1 MEKIRLKFE
10 PRGQTVFF
18 IADRDGTHLAKLI
31 ADIVGS
37 DLVVN
42 GMATVKGK
50 RGSFRSTLFD
60 AMISYAREH
69 YLTVI
74 AINRFVYNKLKG
86 NPEQFADVWDENS
99 NYKE

>member
-1 MEKIRLKFE
+1 MEKVRLKLE
-10 PRGQTVFF
+10 TKGHAVFF
-18 IADRDGTHLAKLI
+18 IADRGETQSAKLM
-31 ADIVGS
+31 ADLNES

-42 GMATVKGK
+42 EIATVKGK
-50 RGSFRSTLFD
+50 RGVLRSTLFN

-74 AINRFVYNKLKG
+74 AINHFVYNRLKG
-86 NPEQFADVWDENS
+86 DPERFADVWDENS